1 MQYYFDFRGRKYNTT
16 AYFNEQGADLA
27 RSLLLV
33 AEGKPLGSAGFF
45 WLQTWL
51 ATTWG
56 GTFGK
61 TKTDKLTFK
70 ERSIWA
76 TDNEGILLSY
86 AADPKTNRGWMG
98 ADKPWVFLAACLE
111 LYNLRRWQ
119 EIQVPVLGVS
129 TYENYEYVCH
139 MEVFVD
145 GSTNGSQHLAALTR
159 DQVTAPL
166 VNLVPSD
173 VPGDLYA
180 YVAGHVWDI
189 LATEIADYT
198 LTERKVL
205 DATVDDIIFL
215 KRRISKEDKKSE
227 LRAAYVE
234 ELVDYKADN
243 EENVGLAAPF
253 FWNRISDKK
262 ERRKILKRQRALVKF
277 RELLGTPERD
287 NQQPSLA
294 RESFEGSTTR
304 IYHLEQM
311 MKSILGKYLGSAKH
325 PLG

>member
-1 MQYYFDFRGRKYNTT
+1 
-16 AYFNEQGADLA
+16 
-27 RSLLLV
+27 
-33 AEGKPLGSAGFF
+33 
-45 WLQTWL
+45 L

-304 IYHLEQM
+304 IYHIEQM
-311 MKSILGKYLGSAKH
+311 MKSILGKYLGSAEH
-325 PLG
+325 PKGVMI